1 MIDCQTVE
9 RKSMPEFKVW
19 TRDNLDKFATDAYL
33 KLLEQEDLIQQ
44 LQCDLKDA
52 IAAYRELMRRGES
65 QPYR

>member
-1 MIDCQTVE
+1 MIDCQTIE

-19 TRDNLDKFATDAYL
+19 SRDNLDKFAIDAYL

-52 IAAYRELMRRGES
+52 IAAYRELMRRGS
-65 QPYR
+65 QPQ